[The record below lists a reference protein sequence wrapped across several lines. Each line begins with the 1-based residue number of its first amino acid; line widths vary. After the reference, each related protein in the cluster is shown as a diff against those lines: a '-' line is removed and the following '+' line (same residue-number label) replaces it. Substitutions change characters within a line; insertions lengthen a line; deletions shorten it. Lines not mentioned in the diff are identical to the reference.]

1 MDGKALGALREGV
14 EGSLV
19 PWFRGHAREM
29 PWRGAY
35 PRDAYRVWI
44 SETMLQQ
51 TRVETVVGYF
61 RRFLERFPDAAALAA
76 APLGDV
82 LKAWEG
88 LGYYARAR
96 ALHRAAKVIAEKHGG
111 RVPGDAAALAALPG
125 IGPYTAAAVGSF
137 AFLRREAVVD
147 GNVAR
152 VLSRVAGYGGDTG
165 TAAGKS
171 WLRGVAQAVLP
182 EEPAEAAAA
191 NEAWMELGATVCTP
205 RSPRCPECPLRE
217 TCAARRENA
226 AEEYPRK
233 RKKMKIPHKI
243 VGAAVILDRRNRIMI
258 AQRRPEGG
266 MLAGL
271 WEFPGGKIAEGE
283 TMEEC
288 IARELKEEMGLT
300 LEVGKE
306 LTVVHHAY
314 SHFTIELHAH
324 FARILRG
331 RPRHIECAGH
341 AWTTLDGMD
350 AYAFSKADL
359 RIIEALRGIEGG
371 VKYRDHFG
379 GAAGGAK
386 KKVDRGRADG

>member
-1 MDGKALGALREGV
+1 MPPEALAALRAGV
-14 EGSLV
+14 AGRLA
-19 PWFRGHAREM
+19 PWFREHARAM
-29 PWRGAY
+29 PWRGPY
-35 PRDAYRVWI
+35 PRDAYRVWV

-51 TRVETVVGYF
+51 TRVDTVIGYF
-61 RRFLERFPDAAALAA
+61 RRFLERFPDANALAA

-96 ALHRAAKVIAEKHGG
+96 AMHRAAKVLAEKHGG
-111 RVPGDAAALAALPG
+111 KVPGEPGALAALPG
-125 IGPYTAAAVGSF
+125 FGPYTAAAVGSF
-137 AFLRREAVVD
+137 AFLRREAVLD

-152 VLSRVAGYGGDTG
+152 VLARVAGYGEDVG
-165 TAAGKS
+165 TAGAKA
-171 WLRGVAQAVLP
+171 WLRGLAQALLP
-182 EEPAEAAAA
+182 EGGGASAEA
-191 NEAWMELGATVCTP
+191 NEAWMELGALVCTP
-205 RSPRCPECPLRE
+205 RKPRCGECPLE
-217 TCAARRENA
+217 GLCAAHRAGEE
-226 AEEYPRK
+226 EEYPKK
-233 RKKMKIPHKI
+233 RKKMKVPHKV

-271 WEFPGGKIAEGE
+271 WEFPGGKQDPGE

-300 LEVGKE
+300 LEVGEE

-324 FARILRG
+324 FARIRKG

-341 AWTTLDGMD
+341 AWTTLEGME

-359 RIIEALRGIEGG
+359 KIIEALRAVDGG
-371 VKYRDHFG
+371 VKYRDHF
-379 GAAGGAK
+379 
-386 KKVDRGRADG
+386 